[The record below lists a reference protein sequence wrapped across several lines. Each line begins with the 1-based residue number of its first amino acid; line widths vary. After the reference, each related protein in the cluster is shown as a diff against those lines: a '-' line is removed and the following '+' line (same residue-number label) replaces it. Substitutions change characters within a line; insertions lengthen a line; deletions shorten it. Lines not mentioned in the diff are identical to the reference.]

1 MEGRGR
7 ARTLYHTPGALDR
20 RRRPGQS
27 LAKSSPLAP
36 IVDPASQ
43 GMEAPH
49 DISVADVHMSFE
61 GVPASRPVLASSAAA
76 RLTVLFET
84 GPGSSVM
91 APGSEDAFKSDMH
104 FEWQQQ
110 RELFGPESL
119 GNTLHVHVSF
129 TSASAL

>member
-1 MEGRGR
+1 MDGRGR
-7 ARTLYHTPGALDR
+7 ARTLYHTPGALE
-20 RRRPGQS
+20 PPEPQS
-27 LAKSSPLAP
+27 GTLSTLAP

-43 GMEAPH
+43 GMVAPH
-49 DISVADVHMSFE
+49 DISVADVHRSFE
-61 GVPASRPVLASSAAA
+61 GVPASRPILTSSAAS
-76 RLTVLFET
+76 RLTAWFET